1 MTTFTIKAKNPV
13 REAFADRS
21 TGSGK
26 GAYYRTKG
34 HAVNA
39 FDGALMEYDL
49 CLDPDDCFD
58 FSGDTGRRTID
69 VHDEFRG
76 VVGRAVFTW
85 HRMEN
90 SGHYEFIG
98 YLA

>member
-1 MTTFTIKAKNPV
+1 MTIKAKNPV
-13 REAFADRS
+13 REAFAGRS
-21 TGSGK
+21 TGSVK

-39 FDGALMEYDL
+39 FDGALMEYDH
-49 CLDPDDCFD
+49 CLDPDDLID
-58 FSGDTGRRTID
+58 FAGNDGSKSIA
-69 VHDEFRG
+69 VHDDSRN

-90 SGHYEFIG
+90 SGNYEFIG